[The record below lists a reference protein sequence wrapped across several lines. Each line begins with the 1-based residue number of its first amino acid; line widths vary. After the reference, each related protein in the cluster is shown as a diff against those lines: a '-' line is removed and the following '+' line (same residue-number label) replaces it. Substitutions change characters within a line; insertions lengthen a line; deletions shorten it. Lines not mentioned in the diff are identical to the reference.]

1 MKFTESVRA
10 LIKLRANNRC
20 ELCGS
25 RLLGGHIHHRQPRGM
40 GGSRTVESKGSA
52 ANGLW
57 IHPGCHMTIELSR
70 ARALD
75 KGWLIKQGQD
85 PASTPVRLW
94 DGWWL
99 LADDG
104 TMARVD
110 GPTREVSGP

>member
-10 LIKLRANNRC
+10 LVKLRAGNRC

-25 RLLGGHIHHRQPRGM
+25 RLVAGHMHHRQPRGM
-40 GGSRTVESKGSA
+40 GGSRTSESKGSA
-52 ANGLW
+52 ANALW
-57 IHPGCHMTIELSR
+57 IHPGCHVTIELSR

-85 PASTPVRLW
+85 PTAVPVRLW
-94 DGWWL
+94 DDWWL

-104 TMARVD
+104 TMRHVE
-110 GPTREVSGP
+110 GPVREVSRP